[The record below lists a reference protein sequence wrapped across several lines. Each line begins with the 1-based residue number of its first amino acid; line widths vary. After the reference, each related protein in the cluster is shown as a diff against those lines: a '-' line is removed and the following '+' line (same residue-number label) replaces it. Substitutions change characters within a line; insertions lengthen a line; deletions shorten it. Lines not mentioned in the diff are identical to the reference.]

1 MDKIDYMAIGKRI
14 RYIRMEQGL
23 TQEQMAELADVS
35 TNYISRIEL
44 GNARFSLAVLIRVSN
59 ALNVSTDYILVDV
72 IKRARCQYNKRA
84 IGCEELSDTQ
94 LEFVEQIIMLAEKY
108 HIVK

>member
-1 MDKIDYMAIGKRI
+1 MDKINYAAIGKRI
-14 RYIRMEQGL
+14 RYIRMERGM
-23 TQEQMAELADVS
+23 TQEKMAEVAGIS

-44 GNARFSLAVLIRVSN
+44 GNARFSLAVLIRMSN
-59 ALNVSTDYILVDV
+59 ALDVSTDYILSDV
-72 IKRARCQYNKRA
+72 VKRERCRYQHA

-94 LEFVEQIIMLAEKY
+94 IEFIEQIIGLAGKY